1 MPTRLALLRG
11 INVGGNN
18 PLPMKL
24 LVNILEGLGCED
36 VATYIQSGNA
46 VFRSR
51 HRSGEALGKAIG
63 EAIAAE
69 RGFHP
74 TTFVIDVA
82 ALRRIAEAN
91 PYPEAEAEPKSLH
104 VWLLAG
110 KPGPGARQ
118 KLEALRSG
126 SESFHL
132 GPRSPLPP
140 RAGRHR
146 QVETRRRSRAS
157 ARPAG
162 DRPQLADRD
171 ETAGDGGGD
180 RIDRDSASSMRR

>member
-1 MPTRLALLRG
+1 MPTRIALLRG

-18 PLPMKL
+18 PLPMKS
-24 LVNILEGLGCED
+24 LVSILEGLGCED
-36 VATYIQSGNA
+36 VATYIQCGNA

-132 GPRSPLPP
+132 VPGALFLHAPGGIGRSKLAAGAE
-140 RAGRHR
+140 RALGR
-146 QVETRRRSRAS
+146 QAT
-157 ARPAG
+157 ARNWRTVTKLLEMAEAIG
-162 DRPQLADRD
+162 
-171 ETAGDGGGD
+171 
-180 RIDRDSASSMRR
+180 